1 MFSHLRKIKEVGT
14 RFSYVRNHACGFHAC
29 VSHEM
34 TRAAAALFGSRLSPH
49 VARCSYSYTSALRPA
64 SLRQA
69 ARYGWVRAVRVP
81 TPLHVGAFVL
91 HTCRLR
97 RPRPFLSTRFRAG
110 AASSGAN
117 LCAWIRVAFAAVRP
131 LARARR
137 VARPLQALALL
148 YALPLLAP
156 CGSSR
161 LSCLRLFVV
170 RASLL
175 CVEMSRVSRGSNV
188 RHGVCGGAG
197 A

>member
-1 MFSHLRKIKEVGT
+1 MFSHLREIKEVGT
-14 RFSYVRNHACGFHAC
+14 RFSCVRNHACGFHAC

-97 RPRPFLSTRFRAG
+97 RPRPFLSVPGSALAPPAVAPIFAPGSGSRLPPCVLSHVRA
-110 AASSGAN
+110 A
-117 LCAWIRVAFAAVRP
+117 LRVPSAREAAFAGTCTVVCSDRRLCRSSL
-131 LARARR
+131 LA
-137 VARPLQALALL
+137 ALL
-148 YALPLLAP
+148 ASPVFVFSLYA
-156 CGSSR
+156 R
-161 LSCLRLFVV
+161 LSCALR
-170 RASLL
+170 
-175 CVEMSRVSRGSNV
+175 
-188 RHGVCGGAG
+188 
-197 A
+197 

>member
-14 RFSYVRNHACGFHAC
+14 RFSWVRNHTCGFHAC

-81 TPLHVGAFVL
+81 TPLHIGAFVL

-117 LCAWIRVAFAAVRP
+117 LCAWIRVASAAVRP
-131 LARARR
+131 VARARR
-137 VARPLQALALL
+137 VARAVGPGGGLCRHLHCCMLCRSSLLAALLASPVFVFLL
-148 YALPLLAP
+148 YA
-156 CGSSR
+156 R
-161 LSCLRLFVV
+161 LSCALR
-170 RASLL
+170 
-175 CVEMSRVSRGSNV
+175 
-188 RHGVCGGAG
+188 
-197 A
+197 